1 MATAFDIINQG
12 FANDTAANQQASQ
25 MKLQYALENFQMAKQ
40 QEAAIAAEG
49 RAYTR
54 QMDVISKQA
63 QINAESQRKSF
74 EQQAAMQAARD
85 KAMDERQDSKEAAA
99 SKKAEEEARRK
110 SKAAAGGVRAIKSQI
125 EQMQANLQGEF
136 STLDQRS
143 RTPDI
148 AATAT
153 QQLLA
158 SGRIK
163 PDQAVVLKSHIEKA
177 TPDAYAKY
185 AAAAKAAGKQPVSY
199 DEFSG
204 SAMDAYEQALANFA
218 KSNETSMWRGSAKEG
233 SEIASTLSAYENLKQ
248 QRKAQLALQ
257 ADNNFQLAKAS
268 IDDLYRQAAE
278 VERYILPED
287 RDVLTPKTE
296 ADPNGKGEGD
306 GTKPQAPENPPQVS
320 GDAQGYLSTKPTPSA
335 AAQANFSPDSLEAK
349 LAAERETERKAQL
362 SAEAARNWPDIA
374 LAAKDASM
382 DDATIERLINTPIVN
397 YYGGGRGYSTPERT
411 TRQPTV
417 AEKTAALLRYRKKA
431 EQAKRSVL
439 DNAERIRAFKPANK
453 TQEEEL
459 ARALSLMSPSG
470 E

>member
-12 FANDTAANQQASQ
+12 LANDTAANQQASQ

-74 EQQAAMQAARD
+74 EQQTAMQMARD
-85 KAMDERQDSKEAAA
+85 KALDERQDSRDAAA

-153 QQLLA
+153 QQLLV

-163 PDQAVVLKSHIEKA
+163 PDQAVVLA
-177 TPDAYAKY
+177 
-185 AAAAKAAGKQPVSY
+185 SY
-199 DEFSG
+199 IKKGD
-204 SAMDAYEQALANFA
+204 MDAYEQALANFA
-218 KSNETSMWRGSAKEG
+218 KSNEAGLLRWE
-233 SEIASTLSAYENLKQ
+233 STEREEAGKTVSAYENLKQ

-287 RDVLTPKTE
+287 RDVLTPKAEGKAETAPEKPQTE
-296 ADPNGKGEGD
+296 ADRFKAALAKSQAVVTSAPPAVSQAGQVAPVPYSLGVDQDGVPSTGPLEEQLPD
-306 GTKPQAPENPPQVS
+306 GTWR
-320 GDAQGYLSTKPTPSA
+320 PTPLGLKAQAQQSA
-335 AAQANFSPDSLEAK
+335 AAQAAAQKEALRQK
-349 LAAERETERKAQL
+349 AAA
-362 SAEAARNWPDIA
+362 NWYNPFA
-374 LAAKDASM
+374 PFL
-382 DDATIERLINTPIVN
+382 
-397 YYGGGRGYSTPERT
+397 G
-411 TRQPTV
+411 Q
-417 AEKTAALLRYRKKA
+417 
-431 EQAKRSVL
+431 Q
-439 DNAERIRAFKPANK
+439 
-453 TQEEEL
+453 
-459 ARALSLMSPSG
+459 
-470 E
+470 

>member
-25 MKLQYALENFQMAKQ
+25 MKLQYALENFQIAKQ

-49 RAYTR
+49 RAYAR

-74 EQQAAMQAARD
+74 EQQTAMQMARD

-125 EQMQANLQGEF
+125 EQMQANLQGEL

-163 PDQAVVLKSHIEKA
+163 PDQAVVLASHIKKG
-177 TPDAYAKY
+177 D
-185 AAAAKAAGKQPVSY
+185 
-199 DEFSG
+199 
-204 SAMDAYEQALANFA
+204 MDAYEQALANFA

-287 RDVLTPKTE
+287 RDVLTPKAEGKAETAPEKPQTE
-296 ADPNGKGEGD
+296 ADRFKATLAKSQAVVTSAPPAVSQAGQVAPVPYSLGVDQDGVPFTGPLEEQLPD
-306 GTKPQAPENPPQVS
+306 GTWR
-320 GDAQGYLSTKPTPSA
+320 PTPLGLKAQAQQSA
-335 AAQANFSPDSLEAK
+335 AAQAAAQKEALRQK
-349 LAAERETERKAQL
+349 AAA
-362 SAEAARNWPDIA
+362 NWYNPFA
-374 LAAKDASM
+374 PFL
-382 DDATIERLINTPIVN
+382 
-397 YYGGGRGYSTPERT
+397 G
-411 TRQPTV
+411 Q
-417 AEKTAALLRYRKKA
+417 
-431 EQAKRSVL
+431 Q
-439 DNAERIRAFKPANK
+439 
-453 TQEEEL
+453 
-459 ARALSLMSPSG
+459 
-470 E
+470 

>member
-1 MATAFDIINQG
+1 MPTAFDIINQG

-74 EQQAAMQAARD
+74 EQQTAMQMARD

-163 PDQAVVLKSHIEKA
+163 PDQAVVLASHIKKG
-177 TPDAYAKY
+177 D
-185 AAAAKAAGKQPVSY
+185 
-199 DEFSG
+199 
-204 SAMDAYEQALANFA
+204 MDAYEQALVNFA

-287 RDVLTPKTE
+287 RDVLTPKAEGKAETAPEKPQTE
-296 ADPNGKGEGD
+296 ADRFKATLAKSQAVVTSAPPAVSQAGQVAPVPYSLGVDQDGVPSTGPLEEQLPD
-306 GTKPQAPENPPQVS
+306 GTWR
-320 GDAQGYLSTKPTPSA
+320 PTPLGLKAQAQQSA
-335 AAQANFSPDSLEAK
+335 AAQAAAQKEALRQK
-349 LAAERETERKAQL
+349 AAA
-362 SAEAARNWPDIA
+362 NWYNPFA
-374 LAAKDASM
+374 PFL
-382 DDATIERLINTPIVN
+382 
-397 YYGGGRGYSTPERT
+397 G
-411 TRQPTV
+411 Q
-417 AEKTAALLRYRKKA
+417 
-431 EQAKRSVL
+431 Q
-439 DNAERIRAFKPANK
+439 
-453 TQEEEL
+453 
-459 ARALSLMSPSG
+459 
-470 E
+470 

>member
-12 FANDTAANQQASQ
+12 LANDTAANQQASQ

-74 EQQAAMQAARD
+74 EQQTAMQMARD

-143 RTPDI
+143 RAPDI

-163 PDQAVVLKSHIEKA
+163 PDQAVVLA
-177 TPDAYAKY
+177 
-185 AAAAKAAGKQPVSY
+185 SY
-199 DEFSG
+199 LKKGD
-204 SAMDAYEQALANFA
+204 MDAYEQALVNFA
-218 KSNETSMWRGSAKEG
+218 QSNEAGLLRWGSTEREEAGK
-233 SEIASTLSAYENLKQ
+233 TVSAYENLKQ

-287 RDVLTPKTE
+287 RDVLTPKAEGKAETAPEKPQTE
-296 ADPNGKGEGD
+296 ADRFKATLAKSQAVVTSAPPAVSQAGQVAPVVVTPAAGGVVRNQDGSLVVPGMSYDGSGRMIFDTPEHRAAYAQYVDNWNATVPMPESGPLEEQLPD
-306 GTKPQAPENPPQVS
+306 GTWR
-320 GDAQGYLSTKPTPSA
+320 PTPLGLKAQAQQSA
-335 AAQANFSPDSLEAK
+335 AAQAAAQKEALRQK
-349 LAAERETERKAQL
+349 AAA
-362 SAEAARNWPDIA
+362 NWYNPFA
-374 LAAKDASM
+374 PFL
-382 DDATIERLINTPIVN
+382 
-397 YYGGGRGYSTPERT
+397 G
-411 TRQPTV
+411 Q
-417 AEKTAALLRYRKKA
+417 
-431 EQAKRSVL
+431 Q
-439 DNAERIRAFKPANK
+439 
-453 TQEEEL
+453 
-459 ARALSLMSPSG
+459 
-470 E
+470 

>member
-1 MATAFDIINQG
+1 MPTAFDIINQG

-74 EQQAAMQAARD
+74 EQQTAMQMARD
-85 KAMDERQDSKEAAA
+85 KALDDRQDSRETAA

-143 RTPDI
+143 RAPDI

-163 PDQAVVLKSHIEKA
+163 PDQAVVLASHIKKG
-177 TPDAYAKY
+177 D
-185 AAAAKAAGKQPVSY
+185 
-199 DEFSG
+199 
-204 SAMDAYEQALANFA
+204 MDAYEQALVNFA
-218 KSNETSMWRGSAKEG
+218 KSNETSMWRGSAKED

-287 RDVLTPKTE
+287 RDVLTPKAEGKAETAPEKPQTE
-296 ADPNGKGEGD
+296 ADRFKATLAKSQAVVTSAPPAVSQAGQVAPVPYSLGVDQDGVPSTGPLEEQLPD
-306 GTKPQAPENPPQVS
+306 GTWRLTPLGLKAQAQ
-320 GDAQGYLSTKPTPSA
+320 QSA
-335 AAQANFSPDSLEAK
+335 AAQAAAQKEALRQK
-349 LAAERETERKAQL
+349 AAA
-362 SAEAARNWPDIA
+362 NWYNPFA
-374 LAAKDASM
+374 PFL
-382 DDATIERLINTPIVN
+382 
-397 YYGGGRGYSTPERT
+397 G
-411 TRQPTV
+411 Q
-417 AEKTAALLRYRKKA
+417 
-431 EQAKRSVL
+431 Q
-439 DNAERIRAFKPANK
+439 
-453 TQEEEL
+453 
-459 ARALSLMSPSG
+459 
-470 E
+470 

>member
-1 MATAFDIINQG
+1 MPTAFDIINQG

-74 EQQAAMQAARD
+74 EQQTAMQMARD
-85 KAMDERQDSKEAAA
+85 KALDDRQDSRETAA

-163 PDQAVVLKSHIEKA
+163 PDQAVVLASHIKKG
-177 TPDAYAKY
+177 D
-185 AAAAKAAGKQPVSY
+185 
-199 DEFSG
+199 
-204 SAMDAYEQALANFA
+204 MDAYEQALANFA
-218 KSNETSMWRGSAKEG
+218 KSNEAGLLRWGSTEREEAGK
-233 SEIASTLSAYENLKQ
+233 TVSAYENLKQ

-287 RDVLTPKTE
+287 RDVLTPKAEGKAETAPEKPQTE
-296 ADPNGKGEGD
+296 ADRFKATLAKSQAVVTSAPPAVSQAGQVAPVPYSLGVDQDGVPSTGPLEEHLPD
-306 GTKPQAPENPPQVS
+306 GTWR
-320 GDAQGYLSTKPTPSA
+320 PTPLGLKAQAQQSA
-335 AAQANFSPDSLEAK
+335 AAQAAAQKEALRQK
-349 LAAERETERKAQL
+349 AAA
-362 SAEAARNWPDIA
+362 NWYNPFA
-374 LAAKDASM
+374 PFL
-382 DDATIERLINTPIVN
+382 
-397 YYGGGRGYSTPERT
+397 G
-411 TRQPTV
+411 Q
-417 AEKTAALLRYRKKA
+417 
-431 EQAKRSVL
+431 Q
-439 DNAERIRAFKPANK
+439 
-453 TQEEEL
+453 
-459 ARALSLMSPSG
+459 
-470 E
+470 

>member
-1 MATAFDIINQG
+1 MPTAFDIINQG

-25 MKLQYALENFQMAKQ
+25 MRLQYALENFQMAKQ

-148 AATAT
+148 AAMAT

-163 PDQAVVLKSHIEKA
+163 PDQAVVLASHIKKG
-177 TPDAYAKY
+177 D
-185 AAAAKAAGKQPVSY
+185 
-199 DEFSG
+199 
-204 SAMDAYEQALANFA
+204 MDAYEQALANFA

-278 VERYILPED
+278 VERHILPED
-287 RDVLTPKTE
+287 RDVLTPQTE
-296 ADPNGKGEGD
+296 ADPNGKVEGD

>member
-12 FANDTAANQQASQ
+12 LANDTAANQQASQ

-163 PDQAVVLKSHIEKA
+163 PDQAVVLA
-177 TPDAYAKY
+177 
-185 AAAAKAAGKQPVSY
+185 SY
-199 DEFSG
+199 IKKGD
-204 SAMDAYEQALANFA
+204 MDAYEQALVNFA

-287 RDVLTPKTE
+287 RDVLTPKAEGKAETAPEKPQTE
-296 ADPNGKGEGD
+296 ADRFKATLAKSQAVVTSAPPAVSKAGQVAPVPYSLGVDQDGVPSTGPLEEQLPD
-306 GTKPQAPENPPQVS
+306 GTWR
-320 GDAQGYLSTKPTPSA
+320 PTPLGLKAQAQQSA
-335 AAQANFSPDSLEAK
+335 AAQAAAQKEALRQK
-349 LAAERETERKAQL
+349 AAA
-362 SAEAARNWPDIA
+362 NWYNPFA
-374 LAAKDASM
+374 PFL
-382 DDATIERLINTPIVN
+382 
-397 YYGGGRGYSTPERT
+397 G
-411 TRQPTV
+411 Q
-417 AEKTAALLRYRKKA
+417 
-431 EQAKRSVL
+431 Q
-439 DNAERIRAFKPANK
+439 
-453 TQEEEL
+453 
-459 ARALSLMSPSG
+459 
-470 E
+470 

>member
-1 MATAFDIINQG
+1 MPTAFDIINQG

-54 QMDVISKQA
+54 QMDVISQTA
-63 QINAESQRKSF
+63 RLNAEAQR
-74 EQQAAMQAARD
+74 ERDIAIDNRQAERDIAIAKRQAEH
-85 KAMDERQDSKEAAA
+85 DEALA
-99 SKKAEEEARRK
+99 KKAEEEARRK

-125 EQMQANLQGEF
+125 AQTQANFNNEL
-136 STLDQRS
+136 STIGQRA
-143 RTPDI
+143 RTPEV
-148 AATAT
+148 AAVATAR
-153 QQLLA
+153 A
-158 SGRIK
+158 KEAGRIK
-163 PDQAVVLKSHIEKA
+163 PDQAMVLDSMAAAGGEA
-177 TPDAYAKY
+177 GYAKY
-185 AAAAKAAGKQPVSY
+185 AAATKAAGKTPVPY
-199 DEFSG
+199 EAYVNDVMG
-204 SAMDAYEQALANFA
+204 KYEQAYSNFA
-218 KSNETSMWRGSAKEG
+218 QSNSTGIWPWSDPDESEVKATLDIYRGAVGER
-233 SEIASTLSAYENLKQ
+233 ADQLK
-248 QRKAQLALQ
+248 LQ
-257 ADNNFQLAKAS
+257 ADYNFQLGKTYM
-268 IDDLYRQAAE
+268 DDLQRQAAKLSGD
-278 VERYILPED
+278 ILPED
-287 RDVLTPKTE
+287 YNVLTPQTE
-296 ADPNGKGEGD
+296 TGPGGKGEGD

>member
-25 MKLQYALENFQMAKQ
+25 MKLRAALENFQMAKE

-54 QMDVISKQA
+54 QMDVISRQA

-74 EQQAAMQAARD
+74 EQQTAMQIARDKALDERQAARD
-85 KAMDERQDSKEAAA
+85 KAAAE
-99 SKKAEEEARRK
+99 KAEEEARRK

-136 STLDQRS
+136 ATLDQRS

-148 AATAT
+148 AAAAT

-163 PDQAVVLKSHIEKA
+163 PDQAVVLA
-177 TPDAYAKY
+177 
-185 AAAAKAAGKQPVSY
+185 SY
-199 DEFSG
+199 IKKGD
-204 SAMDAYEQALANFA
+204 MDAYEQALVNFA
-218 KSNETSMWRGSAKEG
+218 KSNEAGLLRWR
-233 SEIASTLSAYENLKQ
+233 STEREEAGKTVSAYENLKQ

-287 RDVLTPKTE
+287 RDVLTPQAEGKAETAPEKPQTE
-296 ADPNGKGEGD
+296 ADRFKATLAKSQAVVTSAPPAVSQAGQVAPVPYSLGVDQDGVPSTGPLEEQLPD
-306 GTKPQAPENPPQVS
+306 GTWR
-320 GDAQGYLSTKPTPSA
+320 PTPLGLKAQAQQSA
-335 AAQANFSPDSLEAK
+335 AAQAAAQKEALRQK
-349 LAAERETERKAQL
+349 AAA
-362 SAEAARNWPDIA
+362 NWYNPFA
-374 LAAKDASM
+374 PFL
-382 DDATIERLINTPIVN
+382 
-397 YYGGGRGYSTPERT
+397 G
-411 TRQPTV
+411 Q
-417 AEKTAALLRYRKKA
+417 
-431 EQAKRSVL
+431 Q
-439 DNAERIRAFKPANK
+439 
-453 TQEEEL
+453 
-459 ARALSLMSPSG
+459 
-470 E
+470 

>member
-1 MATAFDIINQG
+1 MPTAFDIINQG

-125 EQMQANLQGEF
+125 EQMQANLQGEL

-163 PDQAVVLKSHIEKA
+163 PDQAVVLSSHIKKG
-177 TPDAYAKY
+177 D
-185 AAAAKAAGKQPVSY
+185 
-199 DEFSG
+199 
-204 SAMDAYEQALANFA
+204 MDAYEQALANFA

-287 RDVLTPKTE
+287 RDVLTPKAEGKAETAPEKPQTE
-296 ADPNGKGEGD
+296 ADRFKATLAKSQAVVTSAPPAVSKAGQVAPVPYSLGVDQDGVPFTGPLEEQLPD
-306 GTKPQAPENPPQVS
+306 GTWRMTPLGLKAQAQ
-320 GDAQGYLSTKPTPSA
+320 QSA
-335 AAQANFSPDSLEAK
+335 AAQAAAQKEALRQK
-349 LAAERETERKAQL
+349 AAA
-362 SAEAARNWPDIA
+362 NWYNPFAI
-374 LAAKDASM
+374 L
-382 DDATIERLINTPIVN
+382 
-397 YYGGGRGYSTPERT
+397 G
-411 TRQPTV
+411 Q
-417 AEKTAALLRYRKKA
+417 
-431 EQAKRSVL
+431 Q
-439 DNAERIRAFKPANK
+439 
-453 TQEEEL
+453 
-459 ARALSLMSPSG
+459 
-470 E
+470 

>member
-1 MATAFDIINQG
+1 MPTAFDIINQG

-74 EQQAAMQAARD
+74 EQQTAMQMARD
-85 KAMDERQDSKEAAA
+85 KALDERQVSRETAA
-99 SKKAEEEARRK
+99 SKMAEEEARRK

-143 RTPDI
+143 RAPDI

-163 PDQAVVLKSHIEKA
+163 PDQAVVLASHIKKG
-177 TPDAYAKY
+177 D
-185 AAAAKAAGKQPVSY
+185 
-199 DEFSG
+199 
-204 SAMDAYEQALANFA
+204 MDAYEQALANFA
-218 KSNETSMWRGSAKEG
+218 KSNETSMWRGSAKED

-287 RDVLTPKTE
+287 RDVLTPKADGKAETVPEKPQTE
-296 ADPNGKGEGD
+296 ADRFKATLAKSQAVVTSAPPAVSQAGQVAPVPYSLGVDQDGVPSTGPLEEQLPD
-306 GTKPQAPENPPQVS
+306 GTWR
-320 GDAQGYLSTKPTPSA
+320 PTPLGLKAQAQQSA
-335 AAQANFSPDSLEAK
+335 AAQAAAQKEALRQK
-349 LAAERETERKAQL
+349 AAA
-362 SAEAARNWPDIA
+362 NWYNPFA
-374 LAAKDASM
+374 PFL
-382 DDATIERLINTPIVN
+382 
-397 YYGGGRGYSTPERT
+397 G
-411 TRQPTV
+411 Q
-417 AEKTAALLRYRKKA
+417 
-431 EQAKRSVL
+431 Q
-439 DNAERIRAFKPANK
+439 
-453 TQEEEL
+453 
-459 ARALSLMSPSG
+459 
-470 E
+470 

>member
-1 MATAFDIINQG
+1 MPTAFDIINQG

-74 EQQAAMQAARD
+74 EQGTAMQMARD

-143 RTPDI
+143 RAPDI

-163 PDQAVVLKSHIEKA
+163 PDQAVVLASHIKKG
-177 TPDAYAKY
+177 D
-185 AAAAKAAGKQPVSY
+185 
-199 DEFSG
+199 
-204 SAMDAYEQALANFA
+204 MDAYEQALANFA
-218 KSNETSMWRGSAKEG
+218 KSNEAGLLRWGSTEREEAGK
-233 SEIASTLSAYENLKQ
+233 TVSAYENLKQ

-287 RDVLTPKTE
+287 RDVLTPKAEGKAETAPEKPQTE
-296 ADPNGKGEGD
+296 ADRFKATLAKSQAVVTSAPPAVSQAGQVAPVPYSLGVDQDGVPSTGPLEEQLPD
-306 GTKPQAPENPPQVS
+306 GTWR
-320 GDAQGYLSTKPTPSA
+320 PTPLGLKAQAQQSA
-335 AAQANFSPDSLEAK
+335 AAQAAAQKEALRQK
-349 LAAERETERKAQL
+349 AAA
-362 SAEAARNWPDIA
+362 NWYNPFA
-374 LAAKDASM
+374 PFL
-382 DDATIERLINTPIVN
+382 
-397 YYGGGRGYSTPERT
+397 G
-411 TRQPTV
+411 Q
-417 AEKTAALLRYRKKA
+417 
-431 EQAKRSVL
+431 Q
-439 DNAERIRAFKPANK
+439 
-453 TQEEEL
+453 
-459 ARALSLMSPSG
+459 
-470 E
+470 